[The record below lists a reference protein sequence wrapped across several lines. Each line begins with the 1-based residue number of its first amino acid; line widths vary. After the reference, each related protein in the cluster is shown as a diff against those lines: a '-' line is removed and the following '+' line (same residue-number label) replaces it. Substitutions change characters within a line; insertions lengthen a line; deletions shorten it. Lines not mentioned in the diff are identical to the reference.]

1 MVSYSFQDGS
11 TLEITVKGDVETEKA
26 LRMAMALI
34 NLKFDEIGVQAHRTT
49 ADGVVLHSKTLA
61 VAS

>member
-1 MVSYSFQDGS
+1 MMQSQNRSMVSYSFQDGS

-34 NLKFDEIGVQAHRTT
+34 NLKFDEIGVQPHQ
-49 ADGVVLHSKTLA
+49 TLR